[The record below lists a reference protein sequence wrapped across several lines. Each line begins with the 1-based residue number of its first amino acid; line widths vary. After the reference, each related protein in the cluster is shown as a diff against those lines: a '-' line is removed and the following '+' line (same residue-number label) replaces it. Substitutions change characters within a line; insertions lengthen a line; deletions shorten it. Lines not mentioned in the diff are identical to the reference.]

1 MENIKVLF
9 FSANPATMS
18 LVPPVVALFYSI
30 FKKNNIE
37 MRYFDTQAYDTS
49 ALYADPNVFLHST
62 LMAKGENIVNE
73 RTAKKS
79 KDGSMIFSDFKAEA
93 KEWQPDVIMGSA
105 TESAFLFA
113 RDLFQSVRKLN
124 IPHVLGGVFST
135 FAPEV
140 AIGFPEIDIVCN
152 GEGEKIIVPLSRK
165 IKLKED
171 LCSLQNI
178 WFKDSTGNAVKTP
191 VGSVVSL
198 DENPPFDA
206 SIYDDDR
213 FYRTMGGVMYRMFPV
228 ETHRGC
234 PLKCTFC
241 NSPIQD
247 SWYKEKTGQGYF
259 RKKSIKNVLADI
271 RYFVKNYNAEYFFFW
286 ADNFFSYNR
295 QEIEEFCTEYAD
307 IKLPFYVQTYPTT
320 IDDVK
325 LKNLVE
331 VGLDRIGIGI
341 EHGNEEFR
349 RKVINRVY
357 SNKKAIA
364 GVNLIKKY
372 DVQYSCNNIVG
383 FPTETPELHE
393 ETVELNRILE
403 PHDASAAIFTP
414 FHGTPLR
421 KLSLE
426 KGYLKDPH
434 FIAPTNAETS
444 CLDMPQFTKEQITG
458 KSRTFILYLRF
469 PRDRWNDIRHA
480 ESLTPEGNKIW
491 MELKEEYKQMC
502 DQE

>member
-1 MENIKVLF
+1 
-9 FSANPATMS
+9 MS

-30 FKKNNIE
+30 FKENNIE

-49 ALYADPNVFLHST
+49 AMYADPNDFLQST
-62 LMAKGENIVNE
+62 LMHKEENIVNE
-73 RTAKKS
+73 KIARNS
-79 KDGSMIFSDFKAEA
+79 KEASSIFSDFKAEA

-105 TESAFLFA
+105 TESTFLFA

-124 IPHVLGGVFST
+124 IPHVLGGVFAT

-140 AIGFPEIDIVCN
+140 IIGFPEIDIVCI

-171 LCSLQNI
+171 LRALQNI
-178 WFKDSTGNAVKTP
+178 WFKDSTGNVVKTP
-191 VGSVVSL
+191 LGMAVNL

-206 SIYDDDR
+206 SIYDDDH
-213 FYRTMGGVMYRMFPV
+213 FYRTMGGEMYRMFPV

-234 PLKCTFC
+234 PLKCAFC
-241 NSPIQD
+241 NSPLQD
-247 SWYKEKTGQGYF
+247 FLYKEKTGQSYF
-259 RKKSIKNVLADI
+259 RKRSIKNVMADI
-271 RYFVKNYNAEYFFFW
+271 RYLVKYYSAEYFLLW
-286 ADNFFSYNR
+286 ADNFFSYSR
-295 QEIEEFCTEYAD
+295 QEIEEFCAEYAD
-307 IKLPFYVQTYPTT
+307 IKLPFYVQTYPVT

-349 RKVINRVY
+349 RKVIKRIY

-364 GVNLIKKY
+364 GVDLVKKY
-372 DVQYSCNNIVG
+372 DVKYSCNNIVG

-393 ETVELNRILE
+393 DTVELNRILE
-403 PHDASAAIFTP
+403 PHNASAAIFTP
-414 FHGTPLR
+414 FHGTTLR
-421 KLSLE
+421 KLSLD

-434 FIAPTNAETS
+434 FIAPTNTETS
-444 CLDMPQFTKEQITG
+444 CLDMPQFTKEQIAG
-458 KSRTFILYLRF
+458 KSRTFKLYLRF
-469 PRDRWNDIRHA
+469 HRNRWCDIKRA

>member
-1 MENIKVLF
+1 
-9 FSANPATMS
+9 MS
-18 LVPPVVALFYSI
+18 LLPPVVALFYSI
-30 FKKNNIE
+30 LKENNIE

-49 ALYADPNVFLHST
+49 AMYADPNDFRNSNLCT
-62 LMAKGENIVNE
+62 KGESIVNE
-73 RTAKKS
+73 RTAKEP
-79 KDGSMIFSDFKAEA
+79 KDGTFIYSDFKAEV
-93 KEWQPDVIMGSA
+93 EGWQPDVIMGSA

-113 RDLFQSVRKLN
+113 RDLFQSVRNLN
-124 IPHVLGGVFST
+124 IPHVLGGVFAT

-140 AIGFPEIDIVCN
+140 AIRSPEIDIVCN
-152 GEGEKIIVPLSRK
+152 GDGENIIVPLSIK
-165 IKLKED
+165 LKLKED
-171 LCSLQNI
+171 LSTLQNI
-178 WFKDSTGNAVKTP
+178 WFKDTTGNVVKTP
-191 VGSVVSL
+191 VGSVVNL

-364 GVNLIKKY
+364 GVDLIKKY
-372 DVQYSCNNIVG
+372 DVRYSCNNIVG

-414 FHGTPLR
+414 FRGTPLR

-458 KSRTFILYLRF
+458 KSRTFILYLKF
-469 PRDRWNDIRHA
+469 PRNRWADIRRA
-480 ESLTPEGNKIW
+480 ETLTPEGNKIW
-491 MELKEEYKQMC
+491 MELKAEYKQIYN
-502 DQE
+502 QGKISFN

>member
-1 MENIKVLF
+1 LEKIKVLF

-18 LVPPVVALFYSI
+18 LIPPVVALFYSI

-49 ALYADPNVFLHST
+49 ALYTDSNAYIHST
-62 LMAKGENIVNE
+62 LMFKRANIVGE
-73 RTAKKS
+73 KMSKKPR
-79 KDGSMIFSDFKAEA
+79 DGLTIFSDFKAEA

-113 RDLFQSVRKLN
+113 RDLFQSVRNLN
-124 IPHVLGGVFST
+124 IPHVLGGVFAT

-152 GEGEKIIVPLSRK
+152 GEGEKIIAPLSK
-165 IKLKED
+165 KLKLKED
-171 LCSLQNI
+171 LSTLQNI
-178 WFKDSTGNAVKTP
+178 WFKDSTGNVVKTP
-191 VGSVVSL
+191 LSSVVNL

-241 NSPIQD
+241 NSPLQD
-247 SWYKEKTGQGYF
+247 SLYKEKTGQGYF
-259 RKKSIKNVLADI
+259 RKRSIENVLTDI
-271 RYFVKNYNAEYFFFW
+271 RYFVKNYNAEYFHFW
-286 ADNFFSYNR
+286 ADNFFSYSR
-295 QEIEEFCTEYAD
+295 QEIEEFCAEYAD

-364 GVNLIKKY
+364 GVDLIKKY
-372 DVQYSCNNIVG
+372 DVKYSCNNIVG

-403 PHDASAAIFTP
+403 PHNSGIAIFTP

-421 KLSLE
+421 KLSFE
-426 KGYLKDPH
+426 RGYLKDPH
-434 FIAPTNAETS
+434 FIAPTNTEAS
-444 CLDMPQFTKEQITG
+444 CLDMPQFTKEQIAG
-458 KSRTFILYLRF
+458 KSRTFVLYLRF
-469 PRDRWNDIRHA
+469 HRNRWGDIRRA

-491 MELKEEYKQMC
+491 MELKAEYEQIYN
-502 DQE
+502 QG

>member
-1 MENIKVLF
+1 LEDIKVLF
-9 FSANPATMS
+9 FNANPATMS

-30 FKKNNIE
+30 FKENNIE

-49 ALYADPNVFLHST
+49 ALYADPNDFLHST
-62 LMAKGENIVNE
+62 LMAKGGNIVNE
-73 RTAKKS
+73 RTANKT
-79 KDGSMIFSDFKAEA
+79 KDGKSIFSDFKAEA
-93 KEWQPDVIMGSA
+93 EEWQPDVIMGSA

-113 RDLFQSVRKLN
+113 RDLFQSVRELN
-124 IPHVLGGVFST
+124 IPHVLGGVFAT
-135 FAPEV
+135 FASEV
-140 AIGFPEIDIVCN
+140 AIGFSEIDIVCN
-152 GEGEKIIVPLSRK
+152 GEGEKIIAPLSL
-165 IKLKED
+165 KLKMKED
-171 LCSLQNI
+171 LSTLQNI
-178 WFKDSTGNAVKTP
+178 WFKDSTGNVVKTP
-191 VGSVVSL
+191 LGRAVNL

-206 SIYDDDR
+206 SIYDDER

-241 NSPIQD
+241 SSPLQD
-247 SWYKEKTGQGYF
+247 SRYKEKTGQGYF
-259 RKKSIKNVLADI
+259 RKRSIKNVLTDI
-271 RYFVKNYNAEYFFFW
+271 RYFVKNYNAEYFHFW
-286 ADNFFSYNR
+286 ADNFFSYSR
-295 QEIEEFCTEYAD
+295 QEIEEFCSEYAD

-331 VGLDRIGIGI
+331 VGLDRIGIGV

-349 RKVINRVY
+349 RKVINRIY

-364 GVNLIKKY
+364 GVDLIKKY
-372 DVQYSCNNIVG
+372 DVRYSCNNIVG

-403 PHDASAAIFTP
+403 PHVASAAIFTP
-414 FHGTPLR
+414 FYGTPLR

-434 FIAPTNAETS
+434 FIAPTNTETS

-458 KSRTFILYLRF
+458 KSRTFNLYLKF
-469 PRDRWNDIRHA
+469 PKNRWADIRRS
-480 ESLTPEGNKIW
+480 ESLTPEGNRIW
-491 MELKEEYKQMC
+491 MELKAEYVQIYKQG
-502 DQE
+502 

>member
-1 MENIKVLF
+1 MNNIKVLF
-9 FSANPATMS
+9 FSANPTVMS

-30 FKKNNIE
+30 FKKDNIE
-37 MRYFDTQAYDTS
+37 MRHFDTQAYDTS

-73 RTAKKS
+73 RTANKT
-79 KDGSMIFSDFKAEA
+79 KDGKSIFSDFKAEA
-93 KEWQPDVIMGSA
+93 EKWQPDVIMGSA
-105 TESAFLFA
+105 TESTFLFA
-113 RDLFQSVRKLN
+113 RDLFRSVRELN
-124 IPHVLGGVFST
+124 IPHVLGGVFAT

-140 AIGFPEIDIVCN
+140 AIRSPEIDIVCI
-152 GEGEKIIVPLSRK
+152 GEGENIIVPLSLK

-171 LCSLQNI
+171 LSTLQNI
-178 WFKDSTGNAVKTP
+178 WFKDSTGNVVKTP
-191 VGSVVSL
+191 LGSVVSL
-198 DENPPFDA
+198 DEKPPFDA
-206 SIYDDDR
+206 SIYDDER

-241 NSPIQD
+241 NSPLQD
-247 SWYKEKTGQGYF
+247 SWYKEKTGQRYF
-259 RKKSIKNVLADI
+259 RKRSIKNVLTDI
-271 RYFVKNYNAEYFFFW
+271 RYFVKDYNAEYFHFW
-286 ADNFFSYNR
+286 ADNFFSYSR
-295 QEIEEFCTEYAD
+295 QEVEEFCSEYAN

-331 VGLDRIGIGI
+331 VGLDRVGIGV

-349 RKVINRVY
+349 RKVINRIY

-364 GVNLIKKY
+364 GVGLIKKY
-372 DVQYSCNNIVG
+372 DVRYSCNNIVG

-403 PHDASAAIFTP
+403 PHVASAAIFTP
-414 FHGTPLR
+414 FYGTPLR

-434 FIAPTNAETS
+434 FIAPTNTETS

-458 KSRTFILYLRF
+458 KSRTFNLYLKF
-469 PRDRWNDIRHA
+469 PKNRWTDIRRA

-491 MELKEEYKQMC
+491 MELKAEYEQIYKQG
-502 DQE
+502 

>member
-1 MENIKVLF
+1 
-9 FSANPATMS
+9 
-18 LVPPVVALFYSI
+18 
-30 FKKNNIE
+30 

-49 ALYADPNVFLHST
+49 AMYADPNDFLQST
-62 LMAKGENIVNE
+62 LMHKEENIVNE
-73 RTAKKS
+73 KIARNS
-79 KDGSMIFSDFKAEA
+79 KEASSIFSDFKAEA

-105 TESAFLFA
+105 TESTFLFA
-113 RDLFQSVRKLN
+113 RDLFQSARKLN
-124 IPHVLGGVFST
+124 IPHVLGGVFAT

-152 GEGEKIIVPLSRK
+152 GEGENIIAPLSK
-165 IKLKED
+165 KLKLKED
-171 LCSLQNI
+171 LSTLQNI
-178 WFKDSTGNAVKTP
+178 WFKDTTGNIVKTP
-191 VGSVVSL
+191 VGGAVNL

-206 SIYDDDR
+206 SIYDDER
-213 FYRTMGGVMYRMFPV
+213 FYRTIGGVMYRMFPV

-234 PLKCTFC
+234 PFKCTFC
-241 NSPIQD
+241 NSPLQD
-247 SWYKEKTGQGYF
+247 SWYKEKTGQSYF

-271 RYFVKNYNAEYFFFW
+271 RYFVNNYNAEYFFFW
-286 ADNFFSYNR
+286 ADNFFSYSR
-295 QEIEEFCTEYAD
+295 QEIGRFCTEYAD

-325 LKNLVE
+325 LENLVK

-364 GVNLIKKY
+364 GVDLIKKY

-403 PHDASAAIFTP
+403 PHDASATIFTP

-421 KLSLE
+421 NLCLDR
-426 KGYLKDPH
+426 GYLKDPH
-434 FIAPTNAETS
+434 FIAPTNTETS
-444 CLDMPQFTKEQITG
+444 CLDMPQFTKEQIAG
-458 KSRTFILYLRF
+458 KSRTFNLYLKFHRN
-469 PRDRWNDIRHA
+469 RWADIRRA
-480 ESLTPEGNKIW
+480 ESLTPEGNRIW
-491 MELKEEYKQMC
+491 MELKTEYVQMC
-502 DQE
+502 N